1 MVVLNHYRR
10 LILMPEYLLDTNAV
24 SAQMKGDQ
32 VLITLLD
39 TATKVAIPSIVIGEL
54 LYGAAIAQRGQVYLN
69 QIESLIATKS
79 ILSCDVETARFYS
92 QIASQL
98 HRTGKL
104 ISPNDIWIAA
114 LAFQYRFV
122 LLTRDTDFQRVDG
135 LNVQGW

>member
-79 ILSCDVETARFYS
+79 ILSCDVETS
-92 QIASQL
+92 NGQI
-98 HRTGKL
+98 
-104 ISPNDIWIAA
+104 D
-114 LAFQYRFV
+114 LAQ
-122 LLTRDTDFQRVDG
+122 
-135 LNVQGW
+135 

>member
-1 MVVLNHYRR
+1 LVVLNHYRR